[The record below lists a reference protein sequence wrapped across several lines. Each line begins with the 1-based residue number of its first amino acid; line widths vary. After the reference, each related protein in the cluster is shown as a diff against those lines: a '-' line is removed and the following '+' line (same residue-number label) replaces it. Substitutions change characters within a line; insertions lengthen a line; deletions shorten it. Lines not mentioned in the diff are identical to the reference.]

1 MAQRRN
7 FFSQHFLAKKG
18 MSRMGMHEY
27 FKSLSDLEKIY
38 RCPGKFKYEEHSV
51 AAHSFKVTKIAQFL
65 GTVEEQAGNEVD
77 WKALFEK
84 ALNHDYTEIF
94 IGDIKTPVKYAD
106 PDLRER
112 LANVEESMAH
122 HFIEQEI
129 PKQFQ
134 EAYRERFKEGKDDSL
149 EGKILSVADKVD
161 LLYESFGEIQK
172 GNPENLFTEIY
183 EESLGTILA
192 FKEMESVRYFLS
204 EILPDLLSG
213 EFTNQGQLKK
223 ISDRILGEHDVE
235 QTFAI

>member
-1 MAQRRN
+1 
-7 FFSQHFLAKKG
+7 
-18 MSRMGMHEY
+18 MGMHEY

-65 GTVEEQAGNEVD
+65 GTVEEQHGNKID
-77 WKALFEK
+77 WKSLYEK
-84 ALNHDYTEIF
+84 ALNHDYAEIF

-106 PDLRER
+106 PDLRDR
-112 LANVEESMAH
+112 LATVEESMTH

-129 PKQFQ
+129 PKEYQ
-134 EAYRERFKEGKDDSL
+134 EIYHERLKEGKDDTL

-183 EESLGTILA
+183 QESLDTILG
-192 FKEMESVRYFLS
+192 FKEMHSVQYILS

-213 EFTNQGQLKK
+213 EFTNQSQLEK
-223 ISDRILGEHDVE
+223 ISEKILKNHKIE
-235 QTFAI
+235 QTFALEE